1 MTAHF
6 RVLILLALAV
16 CYSLGKEISRGSPD
30 DAEAVPASVVI
41 PTKGLFKKEIRKQ
54 VNALKRMKC
63 KPIFQKVSTY
73 DHIPDYHEYHELDRY
88 EIFPQV
94 LAVKKCNESCSYCH
108 PKNGEFAGQRRKQ
121 GMEEVMSC
129 QVAKA
134 EIKNYA
140 IRAKDLETGKVSY
153 FHIPLENDIGCECM
167 PKRAKRHRH
176 GHGSD

>member
-1 MTAHF
+1 MIAHF
-6 RVLILLALAV
+6 RVLIPLALAV
-16 CYSLGKEISRGSPD
+16 CGSLGKEISRGSPD
-30 DAEAVPASVVI
+30 DAEAALVSVVI
-41 PTKGLFKKEIRKQ
+41 PTNDLFKEEIRNQ
-54 VNALKRMKC
+54 VKALKRMKC
-63 KPIFQKVSTY
+63 RPVLQKVSTY
-73 DHIPDYHEYHELDRY
+73 GHIRGDQGLDRH
-88 EIFPQV
+88 EIFPEV
-94 LAVKKCNESCSYCH
+94 LGVKKCNDSCSYCH
-108 PKNGEFAGQRRKQ
+108 PKNGKFGGQRRKR